1 MKLYFTKKGT
11 EFDTNLPEE
20 MQIWL
25 RDALRLN
32 GIAELTDDVLD
43 VLNIALA
50 KVNASGKQD
59 LFIAYKNNCVNAGK
73 NGEFCSSPFD
83 AAIYSLNESFIVI
96 DSYSE
101 EGVGEYY
108 RDNMPEL
115 LDEYIDTM
123 EEDGVEFDEDD
134 MSEFGSWIIDCEVRE
149 IFQDADEDKSYD
161 FTDCNFHNSLA
172 QIKEELDKIE
182 IECEEAEETVDM
194 EDFATYKKLVLAGA
208 SLLKDLKQIAVAE
221 EVETVFEDAV
231 YSYDAIKQ
239 LVEVAADLLVGEDG
253 ARDIAS
259 IFFADTIS
267 VYAYNEEIGEKYYE
281 LVLKLLTGN
290 EDAEKELKEL
300 SATIPDG
307 EEFWLRR
314 NI

>member
-59 LFIAYKNNCVNAGK
+59 LFSAYKLNCVDAGK

-83 AAIYSLNESFIVI
+83 AAIYALNDSIIVI
-96 DSYSE
+96 DGYSE
-101 EGVGEYY
+101 ETIGEYY
-108 RDNMPEL
+108 RENMPEL
-115 LDEYIDTM
+115 LDEYIDIM
-123 EEDGVEFDEDD
+123 EEDGVDFDEDD
-134 MSEFGSWIIDCEVRE
+134 MMEFGSWIIESETRE

-161 FTDCNFHNSLA
+161 FTDCNFHHSLA

-182 IECEEAEETVDM
+182 IECEEAEEI
-194 EDFATYKKLVLAGA
+194 YNQYHLV
-208 SLLKDLKQIAVAE
+208 
-221 EVETVFEDAV
+221 
-231 YSYDAIKQ
+231 
-239 LVEVAADLLVGEDG
+239 
-253 ARDIAS
+253 
-259 IFFADTIS
+259 DTIGIS
-267 VYAYNEEIGEKYYE
+267 KMILFMVS
-281 LVLKLLTGN
+281 
-290 EDAEKELKEL
+290 L
-300 SATIPDG
+300 S
-307 EEFWLRR
+307 
-314 NI
+314 

>member
-1 MKLYFTKKGT
+1 MELYFKKNGT

-32 GIAELTDDVLD
+32 GIKELTDDVVDL
-43 VLNIALA
+43 LNTALA
-50 KVNASGKQD
+50 KVNASGKQE
-59 LFIAYKNNCVNAGK
+59 LFLAYRLYSINAGK

-83 AAIYSLNESFIVI
+83 AAIYALKGSFIVI

-115 LDEYIDTM
+115 LDRYIDIM
-123 EEDGVEFDEDD
+123 EEDGVDFDEDD
-134 MSEFGSWIIDCEVRE
+134 MMEFGIWIIDTEARE
-149 IFQDADEDKSYD
+149 IYQDAGEDKSYD
-161 FTDCNFHNSLA
+161 FTDCDFHQSLA
-172 QIKEELDKIE
+172 QIKEELDKID
-182 IECEEAEETVDM
+182 IECEVAEETVDM
-194 EDFATYKKLVLAGA
+194 EEFATYKKLVVAGA
-208 SLLKDLKQIAVAE
+208 ALLTDLKQIADAE
-221 EVETVFEDAV
+221 DAETVFEDGIC
-231 YSYDAIKQ
+231 SYDAIKQ

-259 IFFADTIS
+259 IFFADTVS

-281 LVLKLLTGN
+281 LVLKLLTGSKN
-290 EDAEKELKEL
+290 AEKELKAL
-300 SATIPDG
+300 SAIIPDS
-307 EEFWLRR
+307 EEYWLRR
-314 NI
+314 NL